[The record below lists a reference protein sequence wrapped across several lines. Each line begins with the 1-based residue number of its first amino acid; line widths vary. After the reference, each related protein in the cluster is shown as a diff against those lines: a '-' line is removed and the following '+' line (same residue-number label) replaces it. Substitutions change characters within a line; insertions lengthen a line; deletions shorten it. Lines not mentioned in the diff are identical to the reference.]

1 MLDVAI
7 LATVLRSSNGKDTRF
22 KTSTRVSLEG
32 DLKNLLLSPEHANL
46 FLHALALSI
55 VSESGIFVVVGWLG
69 MLAFHF
75 CSAEKGQH
83 SYLFAKWQRLW
94 RE

>member
-55 VSESGIFVVVGWLG
+55 VSESGIFGCRG
-69 MLAFHF
+69 LARHARFSLLF
-75 CSAEKGQH
+75 C
-83 SYLFAKWQRLW
+83 
-94 RE
+94 